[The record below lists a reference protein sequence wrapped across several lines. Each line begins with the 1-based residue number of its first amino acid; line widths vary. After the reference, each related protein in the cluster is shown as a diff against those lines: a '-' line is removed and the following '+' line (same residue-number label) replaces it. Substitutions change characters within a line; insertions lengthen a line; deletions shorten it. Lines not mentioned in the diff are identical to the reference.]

1 MNGTRRY
8 GSLRSGAASGWKAAA
23 AKVAPALL
31 VAVAQPRHEAL
42 ERHAR
47 QRAAGEEQEAHLH
60 PRVGSQHVDGGQHPV
75 RVERFVQHQLA
86 RVPLAA

>member
-1 MNGTRRY
+1 MERRRSK
-8 GSLRSGAASGWKAAA
+8 GS
-23 AKVAPALL
+23 PALL

-47 QRAAGEEQEAHLH
+47 QGAAGEQQEAHLH
-60 PRVGSQHVDGGQHPV
+60 ACVGGQHVDGGQHPV
-75 RVERFVQHQLA
+75 GVEWLVQHQLA